1 MKTEIEKCIR
11 GRRSVRGFRRQEIP
25 PALLDPLVDA
35 LRWAPSAGNLQSRRF
50 YFVFDPALRT
60 RLARAAERQAFV
72 ARAPLVVVAC
82 ADHRIAREYE
92 ERGVELYCLMDVAA
106 SLQNLM
112 LVAHAHGLA
121 TCWIGALDE
130 DVVRGLLRLPKHLR
144 PVSLVPVGWP
154 TERPT
159 PPRRRRRHDVAV
171 FL

>member
-1 MKTEIEKCIR
+1 MPTEIEKCIR
-11 GRRSVRGFRRQEIP
+11 GRRSVRGFRRTEIP
-25 PALLDPLVDA
+25 PALLDPLIDA

-50 YFVFDPALRT
+50 YFVFDLALR
-60 RLARAAERQAFV
+60 RELARAAERQTFV

-92 ERGVELYCLMDVAA
+92 QRGVELYCHMDVAA

-130 DVVRGLLRLPKHLR
+130 DAVRGLLRLPKYLR
-144 PVSLVPVGWP
+144 PVSLVPVGFP
-154 TERPT
+154 ADHPA
-159 PPRRRRRHDVAV
+159 PPRRQRRKDVAV

>member
-1 MKTEIEKCIR
+1 MDVMNCIR
-11 GRRSVRGFRRQEIP
+11 GRRSVRGFKRTEIP
-25 PALLDPLVDA
+25 PEVLDPLIDA

-50 YFVFDPALRT
+50 YFVTDPDMR
-60 RLARAAERQAFV
+60 RELARAAERQTFV

-82 ADHRIAREYE
+82 ADHRIEREYE

-130 DVVRGLLRLPKHLR
+130 DAVRDLLGLPEHLR
-144 PVSLVPVGWP
+144 PVSLVPVGYP
-154 TERPT
+154 TEHPT
-159 PPRRRRRHDVAV
+159 PPRRHRRQDVAI
-171 FL
+171 LL

>member
-1 MKTEIEKCIR
+1 MDLEKCIR
-11 GRRSVRGFRRQEIP
+11 GRRSVRGFRKTEIP

-50 YFVFDPALRT
+50 YFVFDQKLR
-60 RLARAAERQAFV
+60 RELARAAERQTFV

-92 ERGVELYCLMDVAA
+92 ERGVELYCHMDVAA

-121 TCWIGALDE
+121 TCWVGALDE
-130 DVVRGLLRLPKHLR
+130 DKVRELLRLPKHLR
-144 PVSLVPVGWP
+144 PVSLVPVGYP
-154 TERPT
+154 SEHPT
-159 PPRRRRRHDVAV
+159 PPRRQRRQDVAV